1 MSASGAAVPATN
13 RPMGKTQQKR
23 SKGDTNPLGLV
34 GSKDPFAKLPT
45 VTGSVGIFRRNRDQ
59 RNGPSRYSDEM
70 CIQGGKKSK

>member
-1 MSASGAAVPATN
+1 
-13 RPMGKTQQKR
+13 
-23 SKGDTNPLGLV
+23 LGFT

-45 VTGSVGIFRRNRDQ
+45 VTGRVGIFRQNRDQ